1 MTTAGTWSRP
11 GPADVEF
18 RDTPADA
25 EFRAECRSW
34 LTAAAEPRT
43 GPAGMGALADA
54 DPETERRH
62 VAAAQAWQ
70 AVLADAGWAGIAWPV
85 EHGGR
90 GGTPRQQAI
99 FDEEQADFAVPASV
113 FVQGIGMAG
122 PTLITH
128 GTDAQRT
135 RFLRPMLRGEE
146 IWCQLYSEPGAG
158 SDLAALSTRAER
170 DGDDYVVDGQKVW
183 TSSAQFSDWAILLAR
198 TDLDV
203 PKHRGITYFVVDMRT
218 PGIDVRPLR
227 QITGVAH
234 FNEVF
239 LTDVRVPAEN
249 VVGDVDRGWAVA
261 MTTLTNERSAIGGGR
276 SGGAMG
282 ELVKLFRAS
291 SSSSSSSSSADQ
303 VLRQRVARAY
313 THGRILTYLG
323 WRARTAVDQGRSP
336 GPETSVIKLAHSLHQ
351 AELGE
356 LGLAVLGTPA
366 LELDYAALDDSP
378 WQVRFLAQW
387 ASRIGGGTEQV
398 QRNIVAERILGL
410 PREPRPDKDVPFR
423 EAARGGR

>member
-1 MTTAGTWSRP
+1 MDFG
-11 GPADVEF
+11 
-18 RDTPADA
+18 DTPADA
-25 EFRAECRSW
+25 AFRAECRSW

-43 GPAGMGALADA
+43 GPASMGALADS
-54 DPETERRH
+54 DPATERRN
-62 VAAAQAWQ
+62 VVAAQAWQ
-70 AVLADAGWAGIAWPV
+70 AVLADNAWAGIAWPV

-99 FDEEQADFAVPASV
+99 FDEEQADFAVPVSV

-122 PTLITH
+122 PTLIAH

-146 IWCQLYSEPGAG
+146 IWCQLFSEPGAG
-158 SDLAALSTRAER
+158 SDLASLSTRAER
-170 DGDDYVVDGQKVW
+170 DGDDFVVNGQKVW

-218 PGIDVRPLR
+218 PGIEVRPLR

-239 LTDVRVPAEN
+239 LTDVRVPAGN
-249 VVGDVDRGWAVA
+249 VVGDVDGGWAVA

-276 SGGAMG
+276 SGSVMD
-282 ELVKLFRAS
+282 ELLHLLRTSSPS
-291 SSSSSSSSSADQ
+291 SSSDP

-313 THGRILTYLG
+313 THRRILTYLG

-351 AELGE
+351 AELGD
-356 LGLAVLGTPA
+356 LGLAVLGAPA
-366 LELDYAALDDSP
+366 LELDYTALEASP

-410 PREPRPDKDVPFR
+410 PREPRPDKDTPFR
-423 EAARGGR
+423 PAPAPWP